1 VGAVKRCLVQALAVL
16 LFALGAWQV
25 GEGAWIH
32 AKAALAQALIKRAW
46 AGAQA
51 GGEAIRPWPWADTTP
66 VARLSVPELGID
78 QIVLAGVSGRTLAF
92 GPGHVD
98 GTAAPGAP
106 GLAVISAH
114 RDTHFAFLRDIK
126 TGQTVALT
134 DRSGKRHLYRVTD
147 TRVVDSDRMALDATG
162 DTPRLALTTC
172 YPFDATTPGGPMR
185 YVVFAEAAP
194 DASGPRIAASLGTDP
209 PR

>member
-1 VGAVKRCLVQALAVL
+1 MKRRLVQALAAL

-32 AKAALAQALIKRAW
+32 GKAALAQALIKRAW

-51 GGEAIRPWPWADTTP
+51 GEAMPPWPWADTTP
-66 VARLSVPELGID
+66 VARLSMPELGID
-78 QIVLAGVSGRTLAF
+78 QIVLAGASGRTLAF
-92 GPGHVD
+92 GPGHMD

-114 RDTHFAFLRDIK
+114 RDTHFSFLRDVK
-126 TGQTVALT
+126 SGQIIALT

-147 TRVVDSDRMALDATG
+147 TRVLDSDRTALDATG

-172 YPFDATTPGGPMR
+172 YPFDATAPGGPMR

-194 DASGPRIAASLGTDP
+194 DASGPRIAASSGKDP
-209 PR
+209 RR

>member
-1 VGAVKRCLVQALAVL
+1 MKRRLVQALAVL

-32 AKAALAQALIKRAW
+32 AKAALAQVLIKRAW

-51 GGEAIRPWPWADTTP
+51 GGEAMRPWPWADTTP
-66 VARLSVPELGID
+66 VARLWVPELGID
-78 QIVLAGVSGRTLAF
+78 QIVLAGASGRTLAF
-92 GPGHVD
+92 GPGYLD

-106 GLAVISAH
+106 SLAVISAH
-114 RDTHFAFLRDIK
+114 RDTHFSFLRDVK
-126 TGQTVALT
+126 VGQTIVLT
-134 DRSGKRHLYRVTD
+134 DRTGRRHTYRVVD
-147 TRVVDSDRMALDATG
+147 MRVVDSDKTALDATG

-172 YPFDATTPGGPMR
+172 YPFDATAPGGPMR

-194 DASGPRIAASLGTDP
+194 DTNGPRIAASPGKDP
-209 PR
+209 QR